1 MSNNLTRPLE
11 SAPLPY
17 YLMKYTTPQV
27 LEIVGISRR
36 TLQSWIA
43 DGKIKKPGGQ
53 GVGRLWDIS
62 EVKVLLDL
70 KQNSARGRKRGQLSD
85 GKGG

>member
-1 MSNNLTRPLE
+1 MSTNFTRQIE
-11 SAPLPY
+11 SASLPF

-53 GVGRLWDIS
+53 GVGKLWDIS
-62 EVKVLLDL
+62 EVRLLLDL
-70 KQNSARGRKRGQLSD
+70 KQNSARGRKRGRRKD